1 MTKDTQ
7 SSMHNESPSGEQPSS
22 QKGNKRNWPT
32 DPFKDFFEDS
42 EVVEEVT
49 HNGETERRRGIYLLP
64 NLFTTGALFAGFFAV
79 VSAVKGDFSTA
90 AIAIF
95 VSMVL
100 DGCDGRVARMT
111 NTQSAFGAEYDSL
124 ADMLSFAV
132 APAVLAFS
140 WSLHSLGKFG
150 WICAFVFVAGG
161 ALRLARFNVQL
172 AQTDKKWFVGLPSPS
187 AAAIVASCV
196 WSFHNFEVH
205 SQMLDFL
212 IGILVAL
219 GGILMVS
226 NIRYYS
232 FKEVDFRG
240 RVPFV
245 ALLVVVLAF
254 VVISIQPS
262 VVLLILFG
270 GYALSGMIVALIRG
284 TRLRAK
290 QRKRRERN

>member
-1 MTKDTQ
+1 MSKDSHPGDDTGKV
-7 SSMHNESPSGEQPSS
+7 SSSRGRASR
-22 QKGNKRNWPT
+22 RNRPR
-32 DPFKDFFEDS
+32 DPFKEFREDT
-42 EVVEEVT
+42 EIVEEVF
-49 HNGETERRRGIYLLP
+49 HNGEKVRRKGVYLLP

-132 APAVLAFS
+132 APAVIAFS
-140 WSLHSLGKFG
+140 WSLHSLGKAG
-150 WICAFVFVAGG
+150 WICAFIFVAGG

-172 AQTDKKWFVGLPSPS
+172 AEVDKKWFIGLPSPT

-196 WSFHNFEVH
+196 WSFHRFEIH
-205 SQMLDFL
+205 SMALDWT
-212 IGILVAL
+212 IGAIVAL
-219 GGILMVS
+219 CGILMVS

-240 RVPFV
+240 PVPFV
-245 ALLVVVLAF
+245 ALLIVVFAF

-262 VVLLILFG
+262 VVLLVAFG
-270 GYALSGMIVALIRG
+270 GYALSGMLVAIVRG
-284 TRLRAK
+284 LKLRSK
-290 QRKRRERN
+290 KKKRRSRHLG